1 MIVLNHKKATK
12 YLRVASLFFSFAGI
26 YWAVSGQF
34 DPFGLYKSAFLEQF
48 LGLESIQKEVD
59 LTFTFL
65 LGPLGATCAGYFL
78 MQYFIATYAYSK
90 KEKWAYF
97 AIVIPFTVWFTI
109 DTIMCLYLGA
119 YFNIYFANL
128 PALAAMLP
136 IYFTY
141 RNFDTEFGS
150 AEISDR

>member
-1 MIVLNHKKATK
+1 MIVLNHKTATN
-12 YLRVASLFFSFAGI
+12 YLRIASLFFCIAGI

-34 DPFGLYKSAFLEQF
+34 DPFGLYKSAFTEKF
-48 LGLESIQKEVD
+48 LGLENIQKEVD

-97 AIVIPFTVWFTI
+97 AIIIPFSVWFI
-109 DTIMCLYLGA
+109 LDTIICLYLGA

-136 IYFTY
+136 VYFTY
-141 RNFDTEFGS
+141 RNFDIELKGS
-150 AEISDR
+150 EISDR